1 MNLSNSNAFH
11 KQKKARWQIVAE
23 AVLTYGL
30 PALLGLAVAVG
41 IVWGL
46 G

>member
-1 MNLSNSNAFH
+1 MIKHSNAFH
-11 KQKKARWQIVAE
+11 KQKKARWQIVSE
-23 AVLTYGL
+23 AVLTWGL